1 MENIADILLTLIV
14 VIMSFIVGNLH
25 QRVKKLEQ
33 NQIP

>member
-33 NQIP
+33 NQTP